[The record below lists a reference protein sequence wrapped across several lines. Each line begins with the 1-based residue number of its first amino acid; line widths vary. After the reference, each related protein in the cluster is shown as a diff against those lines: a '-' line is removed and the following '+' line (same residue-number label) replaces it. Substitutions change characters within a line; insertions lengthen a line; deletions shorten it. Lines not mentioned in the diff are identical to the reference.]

1 MTKHD
6 QSLARQIAEEV
17 AARYGVAVAPG
28 AVKIVPRGVS
38 GVEYTD
44 LGGMTGWQRKSE
56 AARRNQAR
64 ARRLRQADAAGGSV
78 APVVSPEAEADARHR
93 AQLLA
98 LLAEGVPRGD
108 LAVRMGMS
116 DRLLQAFA
124 AGQRIALPARP
135 RKSRARAHP
144 KPKAAA
150 KVKAPKVPKV
160 PKAPKA
166 NDGLSGAAR
175 ARANLALIAEDR
187 RNKRAAR
194 LDEMRGLIAQ
204 GMGVMDICAAMG
216 LTESVVRREVR
227 ALDVRPV
234 RALTEAGL
242 AAQARRQALLR

>member
-1 MTKHD
+1 MTRHD
-6 QSLARQIAEEV
+6 QTLARQIAAEV

-28 AVKIVPRGVS
+28 AVQLVPRGVS

-44 LGGMTGWQRKSE
+44 LDGMTGWQRKSE

-64 ARRLRQADAAGGSV
+64 ARRLRDADAAGGSV
-78 APVVSPEAEADARHR
+78 AQVVSPEAEADARHR

-124 AGQRIALPARP
+124 AGQRIALPAQP
-135 RKSRARAHP
+135 RKSRTRAQP

-150 KVKAPKVPKV
+150 KVKAPKPPKV
-160 PKAPKA
+160 
-166 NDGLSGAAR
+166 NDGLSGAKR
-175 ARANLALIAEDR
+175 GRANLALIAEER
-187 RNKRAAR
+187 RIKRAAR

-204 GMGVMDICAAMG
+204 GLGVMDICAAMS